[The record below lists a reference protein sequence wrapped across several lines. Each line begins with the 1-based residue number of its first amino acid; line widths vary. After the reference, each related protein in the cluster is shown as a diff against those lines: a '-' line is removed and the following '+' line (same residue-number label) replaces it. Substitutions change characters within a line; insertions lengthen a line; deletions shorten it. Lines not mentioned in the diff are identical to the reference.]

1 MPTAT
6 LAHHAYE
13 ALMLTVALSLPI
25 VGVAAF
31 VGFVV
36 AAFQAASQI
45 QDPTIAHLP
54 RMVVVIVALILLSP
68 WIGRELGAFAQR
80 MFLLAA
86 S

>member
-1 MPTAT
+1 
-6 LAHHAYE
+6 
-13 ALMLTVALSLPI
+13 MLTVALSLPI
-25 VGVAAF
+25 VGVAAL
-31 VGFVV
+31 VGFIV

-54 RMVVVIVALILLSP
+54 RMVAVIVALILLSP